1 MPPPDDDLPPLP
13 LSGPAPEPGED
24 VLDIS
29 LDDEDAAPAAPP
41 AGAGLPPV
49 SPVPDYVGDDV
60 LVIDAG
66 DLSDAPAR
74 PAKALPGPDLPPV
87 GAYPPLGGY
96 GYGAG
101 LPGGKKAPLAPGLV
115 GSLLVQMAVAGAIG
129 GFVAWAATEP
139 AARAGDLNPGRHQS
153 LGGMLLE
160 MALFGGAIGG
170 FIAMALGA
178 VEGVITAAWVRAL
191 NGGLVGLAVGGAGGG
206 VGAVLAQF
214 MYSAAGGGHMGT
226 PIIQQI
232 LVRAIGWAVIGA
244 FIGLGPG
251 LQMMAP
257 RKITNGLIGGLLG
270 GFIGGALF
278 DPIAAIFGVL
288 GGAAGTPS
296 RLVGI
301 VVTGLCTGLAIGMVE
316 ELRKEAW
323 LIVAAGPLAGKQF
336 ILYKQDTWIGSA
348 PGMDIPLVKDPSIG
362 PKQCVIEAAGR
373 SHSLRDAGAGGTF
386 VNGRE
391 VSQVR
396 LQNGDAIQIG
406 ETVLHYQTRALSS
419 LGA

>member
-13 LSGPAPEPGED
+13 PSSPGPEPGED

-29 LDDEDAAPAAPP
+29 FDDAPKPP
-41 AGAGLPPV
+41 AVLPPADGGLPPV
-49 SPVPDYVGDDV
+49 SPVPAFVGGDV
-60 LVIDAG
+60 LVIDAD
-66 DLSDAPAR
+66 DLSDAP
-74 PAKALPGPDLPPV
+74 PVGKALPGPELPTVGQYPPV
-87 GAYPPLGGY
+87 GGY

-101 LPGGKKAPLAPGLV
+101 LPGVKKARLAPSLV
-115 GSLLVQMAVAGAIG
+115 GSLLVQMVLAGAIG
-129 GFVAWAATEP
+129 GFVAWAVTEP
-139 AARAGDLNPGRHQS
+139 SARAGDLNPGRHQS
-153 LGGMLLE
+153 IGAMLLE

-178 VEGVITAAWVRAL
+178 VEGVITAAWVRAV
-191 NGGLVGLAVGGAGGG
+191 NGGLVGLAVGGAGGA

-214 MYSAAGGGHMGT
+214 LYSAAGGGHMAT
-226 PIIQQI
+226 PMIQQL

-251 LQMMAP
+251 LQMMAT
-257 RKITNGLIGGLLG
+257 RKIINGLLGGLLG

-278 DPIAAIFGVL
+278 DPISMVFGVL

-323 LIVAAGPLAGKQF
+323 LLVAAGPLAGKQF
-336 ILYKQDTWIGSA
+336 ILYKQETWIGSA
-348 PGMDIPLVKDPSIG
+348 PGMDIPLVKDQSIA
-362 PKQCVIEAAGR
+362 PKQCVIEASGR
-373 SHSLRDAGAGGTF
+373 GHTLRDAGSGGTMLS
-386 VNGRE
+386 GRPVAE
-391 VSQVR
+391 SR
-396 LQNGDAIQIG
+396 LQSGDAIQIG
-406 ETVLHYQTRALSS
+406 ATILHYQTRALSGP
-419 LGA
+419 GA